1 MDRGAWQ
8 VHSMAKSYTTEAKVR
23 ERAHTHTHTH
33 THSYLTHKTG
43 EQCYSVYPLS
53 YRVKKYK
60 AMQSLKVLIT
70 SS

>member
-33 THSYLTHKTG
+33 THTHRAISRIKLGNSATL
-43 EQCYSVYPLS
+43 YTL
-53 YRVKKYK
+53 
-60 AMQSLKVLIT
+60 
-70 SS
+70 